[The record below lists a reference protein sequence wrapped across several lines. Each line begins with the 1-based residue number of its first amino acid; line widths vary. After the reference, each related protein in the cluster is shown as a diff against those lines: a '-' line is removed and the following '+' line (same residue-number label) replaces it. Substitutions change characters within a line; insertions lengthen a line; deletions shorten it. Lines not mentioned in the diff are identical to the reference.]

1 MKKDVGSWSGL
12 LEVTLDMQPE
22 EVSEGELNWYNEEN
36 DCDEKDED
44 VPEEMLPAKRKTS
57 H

>member
-1 MKKDVGSWSGL
+1 M
-12 LEVTLDMQPE
+12 EVTLDMQPE